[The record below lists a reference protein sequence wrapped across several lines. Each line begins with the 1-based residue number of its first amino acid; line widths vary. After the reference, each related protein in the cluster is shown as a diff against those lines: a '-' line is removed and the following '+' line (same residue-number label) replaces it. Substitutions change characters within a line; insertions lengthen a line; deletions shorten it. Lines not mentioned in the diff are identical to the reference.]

1 MLKIGTKRRRTAM
14 EVREEKE
21 GSKKK
26 EDDMKKKMLD
36 LKAYEQKLH
45 LQKNELKNGKVAE
58 GILNGLLK
66 SGQIKQAPD
75 GTWGAVIANN
85 SMQQ

>member
-1 MLKIGTKRRRTAM
+1 MLKVGSKRRRTAK
-14 EVREEKE
+14 EVKEEKT

-26 EDDMKKKMLD
+26 EEEMKKKLHD

-45 LQKNELKNGKVAE
+45 LQKNELRNGKEASA
-58 GILNGLLK
+58 ILNGLLK
-66 SGQIKQAPD
+66 SGQIKQASD
-75 GTWGAVIANN
+75 GTWGAVVPTD